1 MKIMTRRSIFLTVI
15 ILSAIV
21 SCSKN
26 PLDVD
31 VSNISVDLKFID
43 MDSVFVNS
51 SSTELIKSCKN
62 YHSQIKDVYEYQIG
76 HCWPIGNITSRDV
89 GDSIKAYLAH
99 PYMIRLEKRIEEEFR
114 DKTDLNL
121 KITDGFKHLK
131 YHFPAKEMPKSVVYL
146 NSGFAGSAISME
158 EDIAVGLERYL
169 GQNID
174 VIKELPP
181 NEFYA
186 WIKEAMDRQFLERDV
201 MASWI
206 MTNII
211 EIPNGGSLIENII
224 YWGEINYL
232 VEACYPEDEEHII
245 IRYSKED
252 YEWALEN
259 EASYWEYLVNQKLLF
274 KLDDRTKMNM
284 LKEGPFTP
292 GLPEVG
298 PDRLG
303 QFLGW
308 RMVRQY
314 MSNHTD
320 LTLEELL
327 KKSYNSILQEYETEE

>member
-1 MKIMTRRSIFLTVI
+1 MTLKSIFLAVL
-15 ILSAIV
+15 ILPVVV
-21 SCSKN
+21 SCSN
-26 PLDVD
+26 DPLDVD
-31 VSNISVDLKFID
+31 VSDVSVDIEFID
-43 MDSVFVNS
+43 MDSVLVNANS
-51 SSTELIKSCKN
+51 NELISACKEYKSK
-62 YHSQIKDVYEYQIG
+62 IKDVYEYQMG
-76 HCWPIGNITSRDV
+76 HCWPIGNIPNQDL

-99 PYMIRLEKRIEEEFR
+99 PYTIRLENRI
-114 DKTDLNL
+114 DKKFGHKLEL
-121 KITDGFKHLK
+121 KAKIIDGFKHLK
-131 YHFPAKEMPKSVVYL
+131 YHFPKKDMPRSVVFL

-158 EDIAVGLERYL
+158 KDIAVGLDRYL
-169 GQNID
+169 GNEVD
-174 VIKELPP
+174 VIRELPP
-181 NEFYA
+181 DEFYA

-211 EIPNGGSLIENII
+211 EAPNGGSLVENII
-224 YWGEINYL
+224 YWGKINYL
-232 VEACYPEDEEHII
+232 VEACYPEDNGNTI
-245 IRYSKED
+245 IRYSEED

-308 RMVRQY
+308 RMVQQY
-314 MSNHTD
+314 MANHDDISLSD
-320 LTLEELL
+320 LIS
-327 KKSYNSILQEYETEE
+327 KNYNSILREYETEE